1 MPPSVTFFI
10 VDCGKPF
17 SYDALE
23 NIAGSATGIL
33 FFNPLVAKAIGKN
46 FVRKVSSIKISF
58 YSFKIVIRSSKNGA
72 LSKVSTINGSIVS

>member
-23 NIAGSATGIL
+23 NVDGSATGIL

-58 YSFKIVIRSSKNGA
+58 IRLK
-72 LSKVSTINGSIVS
+72 L